1 MASTLKINNLDTA
14 SGSTITVPTGKKLVV
29 TDAGGVVAPNQIIQ
43 TTQKANAAS
52 HSNSSPGNWA
62 DTNYQHTITPVYSTS
77 AIEVIMHIPFRLNS
91 NGSPMRGGFRIY
103 RDISGG
109 SSTLKMNTSSNVEQL
124 QVRDA
129 INEHD
134 GIASFHILDLNH
146 GTTSQ
151 LTYRVQ
157 SYIHNDSGAQYI
169 TAYDANVGGN
179 IILREIAQ

>member
-1 MASTLKINNLDTA
+1 MSTLLVNNLNTA
-14 SGSTITVPTGKKLVV
+14 SGSTITMPTGKKLVV
-29 TDAGGVVAPNQIIQ
+29 TDSASIVAPNQIIQ
-43 TTQKANAAS
+43 VTQKANSAA
-52 HSNSSPGNWA
+52 HTNSSLSTWA

-91 NGSPMRGGFRIY
+91 NGTPMRGGFRIY

-109 SSTLKMNTSSNVEQL
+109 GSNLIMNTSSNIEQL
-124 QVRDA
+124 QVRNA
-129 INEHD
+129 TNEHD
-134 GIASFHILDLNH
+134 GIASFHILDLTH

-151 LTYRVQ
+151 ITYRAQ

-169 TAYDANVGGN
+169 TSFDANVGGS